1 MTLTAEKERLL
12 EPLTKTKKG
21 FVPFMAALVVVL
33 AWGIIAWWTQL
44 TYGFQVTGLN
54 NTVVWGL
61 YIATFVFLIGVSHA
75 GILISATV
83 RLMNLERYKPVSRMA
98 EVLTLTGLVV
108 AVLSVIVDLSRP
120 DRWIN
125 FLTGLRLTSPLAWD
139 FVFIAIYFTLS
150 ALYLFI
156 SLKEDILEVRHL
168 APRGTGWIYGIL
180 VWFYDKATPKSHEAY
195 QKFLDRFALLIL
207 PFPVFGS
214 GMVVPFIFSVL
225 VAKPTWNVPFF
236 GPYFLG
242 AAALSGVSAVI
253 IIAAIFRKVFNWE
266 GVLESEIF
274 TGLGKV
280 MLILIPVYV
289 YFTFLEQFTSQ
300 YVGAT
305 LELAVSDYLLSGPY
319 AMVFWSMLILSF
331 AFPFVLLIVR
341 KTVKGVFVAALL
353 VTLGLWV
360 KRVIIVVP
368 TLVHPNLPFELGSYS
383 PTWVEWSVLAG
394 IFALLMLLYSAFVKI
409 FPIIELDIYD

>member
-1 MTLTAEKERLL
+1 MTLTADKERLL
-12 EPLTKTKKG
+12 EPLTNTKKG
-21 FVPFMAALVVVL
+21 FIPFMAFLVVVL
-33 AWGIIAWWTQL
+33 AWGIVAWWTQIA
-44 TYGFQVTGLN
+44 YGFQVTGLN

-61 YIATFVFLIGVSHA
+61 YIATFVFLIGMSHA

-83 RLMNLERYKPVSRMA
+83 RLLNLENYRPVSRMA
-98 EVLTLTGLVV
+98 EVLTLTGLLV

-120 DRWIN
+120 DRWLN

-139 FVFIAIYFTLS
+139 FVLIALSVVLAAIY
-150 ALYLFI
+150 LFLT
-156 SLKEDILEVRHL
+156 LKEDVIAVQDR
-168 APRGTGWIYGIL
+168 APWGTGWIYGIL
-180 VWFYDKATPKSHEAY
+180 IWLYDKVTPKDDEAY
-195 QKFLDRFALLIL
+195 QKLLHRFTLLIY
-207 PFPVFGS
+207 PFPVFSS
-214 GMVVPFIFSVL
+214 GMVVPFIFSAL
-225 VAKPTWNVPFF
+225 VAKPTWNVPFL

-242 AAALSGVSAVI
+242 AAALSGISVI
-253 IIAAIFRKVFNWE
+253 IIIAVIFRSVFSWDD
-266 GVLESEIF
+266 LLKPAMFS
-274 TGLGKV
+274 GLGKV
-280 MLILIPVYV
+280 MLVLIPVYV

-319 AMVFWSMLILSF
+319 AMVFWSMMLLSF
-331 AFPFVLLIVR
+331 VFPFLLLAFRRTVR
-341 KTVKGVFVAALL
+341 GVFISAIL

-394 IFALLMLLYSAFVKI
+394 IFALFMILYSAFAKI
-409 FPIIELDIYD
+409 FPIVELNIYD